1 MPKSLPGTRNPD
13 RCIQRRNCGCL
24 QKMGTTSASRFIK
37 LKTEIGSWSK
47 KFNFHL
53 VSFLDKNPAHQA
65 EEAMKKVTQAKE
77 ILTDPIERRRYDQS
91 FMREEE
97 QPEQPNQNMQEDDDV
112 LFNIYR
118 DDQERNW
125 WDTQVAEWW
134 SIFNI
139 FVQFNI
145 KFTFTQNCFQI
156 LWFFSSEYIFWYFCP
171 SSYCCW
177 CLD

>member
-1 MPKSLPGTRNPD
+1 M
-13 RCIQRRNCGCL
+13 
-24 QKMGTTSASRFIK
+24 
-37 LKTEIGSWSK
+37 
-47 KFNFHL
+47 

-97 QPEQPNQNMQEDDDV
+97 QPEQPNRNMQDDDDV

-156 LWFFSSEYIFWYFCP
+156 L
-171 SSYCCW
+171 
-177 CLD
+177 